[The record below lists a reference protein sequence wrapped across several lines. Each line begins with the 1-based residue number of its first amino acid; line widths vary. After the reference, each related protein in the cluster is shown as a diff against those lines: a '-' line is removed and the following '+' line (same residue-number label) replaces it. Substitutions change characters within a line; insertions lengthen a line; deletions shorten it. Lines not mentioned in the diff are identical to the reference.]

1 MQRRNTRQR
10 KLILEV
16 VRSMND
22 HPTADE
28 IYLAVHERDEHIGRG
43 TVYRNLNVLADEG
56 EIVLLKTPGGNRF
69 DWRTA
74 EHSHVICTAC
84 GSVADVFLPY
94 NNALDDAASD
104 SSGYVVDS
112 HYTFFEGLCPSC
124 HARHNSKGAA

>member
-43 TVYRNLNVLADEG
+43 TVV
-56 EIVLLKTPGGNRF
+56 PQPQ
-69 DWRTA
+69 
-74 EHSHVICTAC
+74 CAC
-84 GSVADVFLPY
+84 RRRRDC
-94 NNALDDAASD
+94 AA
-104 SSGYVVDS
+104 
-112 HYTFFEGLCPSC
+112 
-124 HARHNSKGAA
+124 